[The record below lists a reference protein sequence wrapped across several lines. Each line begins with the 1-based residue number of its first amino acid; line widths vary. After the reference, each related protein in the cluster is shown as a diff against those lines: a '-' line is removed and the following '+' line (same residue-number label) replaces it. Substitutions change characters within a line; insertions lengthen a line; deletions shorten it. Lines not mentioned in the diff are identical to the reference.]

1 MSLWCFFLQVQLE
14 LRETTEQRDCLLVE
28 LQEKTAKLEE
38 QIGRNSNRGI
48 HFEFANWRIFESCPI
63 YACMPVSIQS
73 AKFTSI
79 K

>member
-38 QIGRNSNRGI
+38 QIGRNSNLCI
-48 HFEFANWRIFESCPI
+48 HFELQIGEFLKVAQFMR
-63 YACMPVSIQS
+63 ACQ
-73 AKFTSI
+73 
-79 K
+79 